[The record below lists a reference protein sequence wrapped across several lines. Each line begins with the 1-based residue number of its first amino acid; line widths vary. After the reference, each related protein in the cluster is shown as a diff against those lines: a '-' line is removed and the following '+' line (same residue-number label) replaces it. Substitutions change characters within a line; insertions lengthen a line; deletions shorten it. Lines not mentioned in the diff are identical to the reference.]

1 MFQLNSKEKSG
12 ISNSSENLHIAF
24 QEKKKKNKEQKK
36 KTKEKIKIYYHLLKS
51 F

>member
-24 QEKKKKNKEQKK
+24 QEKKKNKEQKK
-36 KTKEKIKIYYHLLKS
+36 KQRKKLKYIII

>member
-1 MFQLNSKEKSG
+1 MFQLNSKEKSC

-24 QEKKKKNKEQKK
+24 QEKKKKQRTKK

>member
-24 QEKKKKNKEQKK
+24 QEKKKNKEQKK

>member
-24 QEKKKKNKEQKK
+24 QEKKNKEQKK
-36 KTKEKIKIYYHLLKS
+36 KKNKGKN
-51 F
+51 

>member
-24 QEKKKKNKEQKK
+24 QEKKKTKNKKK
-36 KTKEKIKIYYHLLKS
+36 KKGKN
-51 F
+51 

>member
-12 ISNSSENLHIAF
+12 ISNSSENLHIVF
-24 QEKKKKNKEQKK
+24 QEKKKNKEQKK
-36 KTKEKIKIYYHLLKS
+36 KQRKKLKYIII

>member
-24 QEKKKKNKEQKK
+24 QEKKKKTKNKK
-36 KTKEKIKIYYHLLKS
+36 KKQRKKLKYIII

>member
-24 QEKKKKNKEQKK
+24 QEKKKTKNKKK
-36 KTKEKIKIYYHLLKS
+36 KQRKKLKYIII

>member
-24 QEKKKKNKEQKK
+24 QEKKKQRTKK
-36 KTKEKIKIYYHLLKS
+36 KKKEKIKIYYHLLKS

>member
-24 QEKKKKNKEQKK
+24 QEKKKQRTKKK

>member
-24 QEKKKKNKEQKK
+24 QEKKKQRTKK
-36 KTKEKIKIYYHLLKS
+36 KKKQRKKLKYIII

>member
-24 QEKKKKNKEQKK
+24 QEKKKKTKNKK
-36 KTKEKIKIYYHLLKS
+36 KNKGKN
-51 F
+51 

>member
-24 QEKKKKNKEQKK
+24 QEKKKNKEQKK
-36 KTKEKIKIYYHLLKS
+36 KQRKKLKYII

>member
-24 QEKKKKNKEQKK
+24 QEKKKTKNKKK
-36 KTKEKIKIYYHLLKS
+36 KKRKKLKYIII

>member
-24 QEKKKKNKEQKK
+24 QEKKQRTKK

>member
-24 QEKKKKNKEQKK
+24 QEKKKTKNKKK
-36 KTKEKIKIYYHLLKS
+36 NKGKN
-51 F
+51 

>member
-1 MFQLNSKEKSG
+1 MFQLNTKENSG

-24 QEKKKKNKEQKK
+24 QEKKQ
-36 KTKEKIKIYYHLLKS
+36 TEKLKYIII

>member
-24 QEKKKKNKEQKK
+24 QEKKKKTKNKK

>member
-24 QEKKKKNKEQKK
+24 QEKKKNKEQKK
-36 KTKEKIKIYYHLLKS
+36 NKGKN
-51 F
+51 

>member
-24 QEKKKKNKEQKK
+24 QEKKKQRTKK
-36 KTKEKIKIYYHLLKS
+36 KQRKKLKYIII